1 MVGNNRE
8 SFSEYLDMYSVKL
21 GYGLGVIGCKGWNLN
36 KTNMG
41 SVVTQNKFYA
51 VVYGC
56 FNKIRDTATLVTY
69 GI

>member
-41 SVVTQNKFYA
+41 SVVT
-51 VVYGC
+51 
-56 FNKIRDTATLVTY
+56 
-69 GI
+69 